1 MPSRGRLRP
10 SHRPLSHLSFPGAR
24 PPLRARCVLFH
35 RNHLR
40 ARCVLFHRNHLRAKC
55 GQLRYKLRRRRLR
68 HRNPSLFR
76 NLLRRSPSLLRSSQL
91 RQRR

>member
-24 PPLRARCVLFH
+24 P
-35 RNHLR
+35 HLR